1 MTAAIPAWGD
11 RLPTVPGP
19 RLDLRWVD
27 EADVDGLFA
36 LFSDLEV
43 IRYWSTP
50 AMRERREA
58 EDYLASIHRH
68 FAARDLFQWGVQLH
82 GETGIVGTTTL
93 YRIDLDHR
101 RAEVGIALGSRAW
114 GRGYGREVLRLLIG
128 LAFGKLGLH
137 RLEADVDP
145 HNARS
150 LALFEGEGFRREGLL
165 RERWH
170 LNGGVQDTAILGLL
184 APDWPGADA
193 QPSTRRNS

>member
-1 MTAAIPAWGD
+1 MSAAVPAWGD

-19 RLDLRWVD
+19 RLDLRWI
-27 EADVDGLFA
+27 EEHEVDGLFA
-36 LFSDLEV
+36 VFSDPEV
-43 IRYWSTP
+43 VRYWSTP

-58 EDYLASIHRH
+58 EEYLASIHRH
-68 FAARDLFQWGVQLH
+68 FAAGDLFQWGVQLH
-82 GETGIVGTTTL
+82 GETDIVGTTTL

-114 GRGYGREVLRLLIG
+114 GKGFGREVLRLLIG
-128 LAFGKLGLH
+128 FAFDELGLH

-145 HNARS
+145 GNARS

-170 LNGGVQDTAILGLL
+170 LKGKVHDTVMLGLL
-184 APDWPGADA
+184 AREWPGAPKA
-193 QPSTRRNS
+193 